1 MCKRNLIYTHKKSI
15 AFPAPTFT
23 KSTTFKQHYM
33 QISYQ
38 ISPKLGNILK
48 VDKYSFMPP
57 NEVQAFSAPIFIK
70 LTQQILWKTPV
81 LNFTQIWWKIWKNSH
96 NVTLHLKYQV
106 NHKVQNKQKGLSV
119 QHHLVDMTVYLTV
132 AKTLLMLSQNSFITQ
147 FKLKYVAV
155 IHSLSIIK
163 CNFYIR

>member
-70 LTQQILWKTPV
+70 LTHST
-81 LNFTQIWWKIWKNSH
+81 NFVENSCSKFYP
-96 NVTLHLKYQV
+96 N
-106 NHKVQNKQKGLSV
+106 
-119 QHHLVDMTVYLTV
+119 
-132 AKTLLMLSQNSFITQ
+132 LMENM
-147 FKLKYVAV
+147 KK
-155 IHSLSIIK
+155 
-163 CNFYIR
+163 